1 MKHLGNIYTPIP
13 NEFVKVEYPLKQGL
27 KPVLLIVLK
36 LFIFTVKVEY
46 PLKQGLKHRYLL
58 YLLHLEHR
66 LK

>member
-46 PLKQGLKHRYLL
+46 PLKQGLK
-58 YLLHLEHR
+58 LE
-66 LK
+66 